1 MKKEDRLL
9 KDIQGL
15 IDRLEVRTNKRGYLV
30 YETPDAK
37 ICKGKEC
44 TECREVKTIG
54 SFPDAPKG
62 REGSFTGGKLAQCR
76 VCRNKTVA
84 ERRRAKQAT
93 QGQLVREVTSITVD
107 QLQTLIMTAV
117 KECEGTGVKPVI
129 NLEFKNI
136 AISID

>member
-9 KDIQGL
+9 KDIPGL

-76 VCRNKTVA
+76 VCRIKTVA
-84 ERRRAKQAT
+84 ERRRAKQTT
-93 QGQLVREVTSITVD
+93 QGQPVREVTSITVD

-117 KECEGTGVKPVI
+117 KECEGTGIKPVI

>member
-9 KDIQGL
+9 EAIPGL
-15 IDRLEVRTNKRGYLV
+15 IDRLEVRLNKRRYLV
-30 YETPDAK
+30 YETPIEK
-37 ICKGKEC
+37 KCKAKEC
-44 TECREVKTIG
+44 TKCRQVKTIE

-76 VCRNKTVA
+76 VCRNKAIA
-84 ERRRAKQAT
+84 EGRRAKRVT
-93 QGQLVREVTSITVD
+93 QGQPVREATSITVD
-107 QLQTLIMTAV
+107 QLQKLIAAAV

-136 AISID
+136 TISID

>member
-9 KDIQGL
+9 KDIPGL
-15 IDRLEVRTNKRGYLV
+15 IARLEVRTNKRGYLV

-44 TECREVKTIG
+44 TECQEVKTIE

-62 REGSFTGGKLAQCR
+62 REGSYTGGKLAQCR
-76 VCRNKTVA
+76 ICKNNAIA
-84 ERRRAKQAT
+84 ERRRVKRAT
-93 QGQLVREVTSITVD
+93 QGHPVREATSITVD
-107 QLQTLIMTAV
+107 QLQTLITAAA
-117 KECEGTGVKPVI
+117 KEYEGTGVKPVI

-136 AISID
+136 AISIN

>member
-9 KDIQGL
+9 KDIPDL
-15 IDRLEVRTNKRGYLV
+15 IDRLEVRINKRGYQV
-30 YETPDAK
+30 YETPLEK
-37 ICKGKEC
+37 KCKAKEC
-44 TECREVKTIG
+44 TECQEVKTIE

-62 REGSFTGGKLAQCR
+62 REGSYTGGKLAQCR
-76 VCRNKTVA
+76 VCRNKDIA
-84 ERRRAKQAT
+84 ERRRAKRAT
-93 QGQLVREVTSITVD
+93 QGQPVREVMSITVD
-107 QLQTLIMTAV
+107 QLQTLIMAAV

>member
-9 KDIQGL
+9 KDIPGL

-37 ICKGKEC
+37 VCKGKEC
-44 TECREVKTIG
+44 TECREVKTIE

-76 VCRNKTVA
+76 ICRNKA
-84 ERRRAKQAT
+84 IEERRRAKQTT
-93 QGQLVREVTSITVD
+93 QGHPVREATSITVD
-107 QLQTLIMTAV
+107 QLQTLITAAV

-136 AISID
+136 VISIN

>member
-1 MKKEDRLL
+1 MQKEDKLL
-9 KDIQGL
+9 MDVPGL
-15 IDRLEVRTNKRGYLV
+15 IDRLDERVNRRGYLV
-30 YETPDAK
+30 YETPLEK
-37 ICKGKEC
+37 KCKAKEC
-44 TECREVKTIG
+44 TECQEVKTIE

-93 QGQLVREVTSITVD
+93 QGQPVREVTSITVG

-136 AISID
+136 AILID